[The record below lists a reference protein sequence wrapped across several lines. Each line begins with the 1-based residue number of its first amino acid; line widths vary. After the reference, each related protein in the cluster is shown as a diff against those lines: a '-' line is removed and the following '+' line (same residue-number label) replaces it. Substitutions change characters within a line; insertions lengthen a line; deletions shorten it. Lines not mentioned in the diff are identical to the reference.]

1 MAIHIED
8 YDVGD
13 DSPVADSAPQLSA
26 TGAALTTISADIMT
40 SGHIHEGNAR
50 VWAQTFDPRWVD
62 EDATADNAA
71 LRPGDVWVN
80 ADYVAWQAGEITDPP
95 ELRVYD
101 GVAWQAIGE
110 AASTTDSLSYT
121 HVQTSAAATWTVTH
135 NLGYRPNVT
144 VVDTADTQIIPG
156 MTYLD
161 VNTVELSFTGATAG
175 KAYCS

>member
-1 MAIHIED
+1 MAEYIED

-13 DSPVADSAPQLSA
+13 DTPGADYADTLTA
-26 TGAALTTISADIMT
+26 TGDSLATISAEMMT
-40 SGHIHEGNAR
+40 SGHIHEGNSR

-62 EDATADNAA
+62 DAASAPNTA
-71 LRPGDVWVN
+71 LRPGDIWVN
-80 ADYVAWQAGEITDPP
+80 ADYVAWQAGEVTDSP

-101 GVAWQAIGE
+101 GVAWQAVGE
-110 AASTTDSLSYT
+110 AAATTDGLSYT
-121 HVQTSAAATWTVTH
+121 HTQATAAATWTVAH

-156 MTYLD
+156 LIYLD